1 MLWRRIKTGAAPEG
15 SIKYV
20 QNQIYFKINLCGLW
34 KINPDSGYNKV
45 VRILSLFYQPHIK
58 FFVSDS

>member
-1 MLWRRIKTGAAPEG
+1 MGAAPEG